1 VLEFLLLLPLLGAG
15 QDDSNPSDDPPNLR
29 LEEIVI
35 SASRADAQQASRDR
49 LRLFDRHDRSP
60 AALRT
65 LGDLLDQVPG
75 IHLQK
80 TAHGQF
86 SPYIRGMTGFR
97 TLVLVD
103 GIRLNNAIYRS
114 GPNPYLGLVDPLA
127 LTGTEVVFGP
137 GSVLY
142 GSDAAGGTILL
153 EGHSVEPSSHE
164 QDQTILTQRFA
175 SAEDSSISRVD
186 QIMIREKTAIRFGA
200 SYKDH
205 GDYLAGRTEG
215 LQSHSGYREWS
226 GDLSLTH
233 EIHDD
238 LDLVIGI
245 QSHRQPDVP
254 RTHST
259 IYGSQWNG
267 LVHGSD
273 LKRDIDGE
281 RELIYSRFIWRHADG
296 AQSQW
301 TLSSHRISE
310 EEDRIRASGLRTVQ
324 GLSDE
329 TLGITYHWTGES
341 PWGEI
346 SSGLEFHRDRV
357 DSYRSE
363 YALDGSLSSVAPRG
377 VVADDSRY
385 DRFGIYLQDTIAL
398 DPVTSLVIGG
408 RWASAAVNAAVV
420 DPDPFDSEVIGPIED
435 RWSAVVGTAH
445 AVHQYSDE
453 MQLHGGLSQAFRA
466 PNLSDLTRFDLAA
479 SGESEIPTPGLDPE
493 HFLTAEFGLD
503 YSLDDWGMEG
513 VLWHSWLDS
522 LVVRYP
528 TGDLDSEGND
538 IVTKENAGAGRAS
551 GFDLRM
557 KRDFSRHWRGQF
569 SCSWITGE
577 VETPVAP
584 AVEQVQPLS
593 RLAPAMARIALRYL
607 PSDDVTLEAAI
618 TMARKQ
624 THLSSRDLADVQRIP
639 PGGTPGYAVVDL
651 QGRWQ
656 ATSTTHLYLGL
667 TNLADVDYRLH
678 GSGSNEAGMSL
689 VTGMETR
696 F

>member
-1 VLEFLLLLPLLGAG
+1 MLEFLLLLPLLGAG
-15 QDDSNPSDDPPNLR
+15 QDSTSSDDPQKLR
-29 LEEIVI
+29 LEPIVI
-35 SASRADAQQASRDR
+35 RAPWADARQESRDR
-49 LRLFDRHDRSP
+49 LRLFDRHDRST
-60 AALRT
+60 AAPGT

-80 TAHGQF
+80 TARGQF
-86 SPYIRGMTGFR
+86 SPYLRGMTGFR

-114 GPNPYLGLVDPLA
+114 GPNQYLGLVDPLA
-127 LTGTEVVFGP
+127 LTRTEVVFGP

-153 EGHSVEPSSHE
+153 EGHGVEPSSHP
-164 QDQTILTQRFA
+164 QDQTIVSHSFV

-200 SYKDH
+200 SFKDH
-205 GDYLAGRTEG
+205 GDYTAGRGEG
-215 LQSHSGYREWS
+215 LQPRTGYREWS

-245 QSHRQPDVP
+245 QSHRQLDVP

-281 RELIYSRFIWRHADG
+281 RELIYSRFIWRHDDG

-310 EEDRIRASGLRTVQ
+310 QEDRIRASGLRKVQ

-329 TLGITYHWTGES
+329 TLGITYRWTGES

-346 SSGLEFHRDRV
+346 SSGVEIYRDRV

-363 YALDGSLSSVAPRG
+363 YALDGSLSTVAPRG

-385 DRFGIYLQDTIAL
+385 DRFGIYLQDTIPL
-398 DPVTSLVIGG
+398 DPVTRLVIGG
-408 RWASAAVNAAVV
+408 RWASAEVDAAVV
-420 DPDPFDSEVIGPIED
+420 DPDPFDSQVIGPIQD
-435 RWSAVVGTAH
+435 RWSAVVGSAH
-445 AVHQYSDE
+445 AVHQYSDV

-466 PNLSDLTRFDLAA
+466 PNLSDLTRFDIAA
-479 SGESEIPTPGLDPE
+479 SGETEIPTPGLDPE
-493 HFLTAEFGLD
+493 QFLTAEFGFD
-503 YSLDDWGMEG
+503 YSEEEWAIEA

-538 IVTKENAGAGRAS
+538 IVTKENAGAGSAS
-551 GFDLRM
+551 GIDLRM
-557 KRDFSRHWRGQF
+557 KRDFTEEWSGHF

-577 VETPVAP
+577 VLTPVAP
-584 AVEQVQPLS
+584 GVEQVQPLS
-593 RLAPAMARIALRYL
+593 RLAPAMARIALSYL

-618 TMARKQ
+618 TMASKQ
-624 THLSSRDLADVQRIP
+624 THLSSRDLADIQRIP
-639 PGGTPGYAVVDL
+639 PGGTPGYAVVAL

-656 ATSTTHLYLGL
+656 ATSSTHLYLGL

-678 GSGSNEAGMSL
+678 GSGSNEAGMSI